1 MLQKNAV
8 VEDHDLKH
16 EKLVFEFAVVG
27 NATPASKT
35 LSSDLPGVC
44 VLAAEGLT
52 ADMVAA
58 EALIASETNYAAPD
72 DSDGKIDVLLKAS
85 ELGSIL
91 KVMKI
96 IAHVKDS
103 AGTFTA
109 APCTGFGTSGKT
121 TAGNI
126 AFQVDT
132 AVDFSAAN
140 GTVVVEVDYVL
151 SK

>member
-1 MLQKNAV
+1 MLQKNSM
-8 VEDHDLKH
+8 VEDHVLKH
-16 EKLVFEFAVVG
+16 EKLVFEFTVVG
-27 NATPASKT
+27 HASPASKT

-44 VLAAEGLT
+44 VLSAEGIT
-52 ADMVAA
+52 APMVAVEA
-58 EALIASETNYAAPD
+58 EIASETNYVAPD
-72 DSDGKIDVLLKAS
+72 DSDGKIDVLLKGS
-85 ELGSIL
+85 ELGEVL

-109 APCTGFGTSGKT
+109 APCIGFGASGKT

-132 AVDFSAAN
+132 AVNFTSAT
-140 GTVVVEVDYVL
+140 GTVVVEVDYKL
-151 SK
+151 SE

>member
-1 MLQKNAV
+1 MLQKSSV
-8 VEDHDLKH
+8 VEDHDLKR

-44 VLAAEGLT
+44 VLGAEGLT
-52 ADMVAA
+52 ATLAAVEDISGQTNYVAA
-58 EALIASETNYAAPD
+58 D
-72 DSDGKIDVLLKAS
+72 DSDGKVNVLLKAS
-85 ELGSIL
+85 ELGSVL

-96 IAHVKDS
+96 VAHVKDS
-103 AGTFTA
+103 AGTFTL
-109 APCTGFGTSGKT
+109 APCTAVGTSGKT

-126 AFQVDT
+126 AFSVDT
-132 AVDFSAAN
+132 AVDFSAAS
-140 GTVVVEVDYVL
+140 GTVVVEVDYKL